1 MLDTLKQKY
10 SNVYILMVSVAMSCW
25 FYGMNL
31 IIGRYVKNNL
41 RTGLVMCSLVVL
53 FFYIDDNSLSELY
66 NINRDKSEEL
76 RRYGG
81 IKKIR
86 RK

>member
-1 MLDTLKQKY
+1 MLDILKLEY
-10 SNVYILMVSVAMSCW
+10 PNIYILMVSVAMSLW
-25 FYGMNL
+25 FYGLNL

-66 NINRDKSEEL
+66 NIKSDKNEEL
-76 RRYGG
+76 RRYRG
-81 IKKIR
+81 IMHLEN
-86 RK
+86 

>member
-1 MLDTLKQKY
+1 MLDTLKQEY
-10 SNVYILMVSVAMSCW
+10 QNVYILMVAIAMSFW

-53 FFYIDDNSLSELY
+53 FFYMDDNSLSELY
-66 NINRDKSEEL
+66 NIKRDETM
-76 RRYGG
+76 RYGG
-81 IKKIR
+81 MIHVEN
-86 RK
+86 